1 MLRRMFVA
9 ISVIIIPALLFMGF
23 HGSLNAG
30 EIEIVENSNSAVL
43 ASGSVSGIIKF
54 DDNYPKTKRI
64 RVSKDNEICGNIK
77 KSKQFIV
84 NRENKGLKNVLVT
97 IEGVKGGKKPSP
109 VEAISVEQT
118 GCSYSPHFQVAELGA
133 DGIKLTVINKDG
145 ILHNIHSYL
154 GKKTLFN
161 VAQPKYKKRLSKK
174 LTEPGVVKFKCD
186 VHNWMEAYVVVLKD
200 QPYYSVTDV
209 DGRFSIDGIP
219 PGTYTVKAWHEALG
233 NMEKTVEIASDAI
246 AELDFVIKPKSK

>member
-1 MLRRMFVA
+1 MLRNIFTA
-9 ISVIIIPALLFMGF
+9 ILVIFIPVLLLMGF
-23 HGSLNAG
+23 HESILDS
-30 EIEIVENSNSAVL
+30 EIKIIENNDVTL
-43 ASGSVSGIIKF
+43 ATGSVSGVISF
-54 DDNYPKTKRI
+54 DDKYPKTKRI

-109 VEAISVEQT
+109 VKSISVEQT

-133 DGIKLTVINKDG
+133 DGIKLTVVNADG

-154 GKKTLFN
+154 GKETLFN
-161 VAQPKYKKRLSKK
+161 VAQPKFKKRISKT

-186 VHNWMEAYVVVLKD
+186 VHNWMEAYVVILKD
-200 QPYYSVTDV
+200 QPYYSVTDEN
-209 DGRFSIDGIP
+209 GKFSIDGIP
-219 PGTYTVKAWHEALG
+219 PGSYTVKAWHEALG
-233 NMEKTVEIASDAI
+233 NMEKTVEISSGALAD
-246 AELDFVIKPKSK
+246 LNFVIKPKGK